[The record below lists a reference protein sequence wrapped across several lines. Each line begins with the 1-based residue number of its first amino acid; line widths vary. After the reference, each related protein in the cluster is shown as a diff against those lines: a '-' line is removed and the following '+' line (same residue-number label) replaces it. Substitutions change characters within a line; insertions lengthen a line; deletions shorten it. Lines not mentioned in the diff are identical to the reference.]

1 MPNPNLALAEIRDLL
16 AQVRHLRDSVI
27 ETQQILLA
35 EWDAFLHQKKF
46 RASAANLAAY
56 IGLRRHDLREL
67 QVRLACIGLSSLG
80 RSEAHV
86 IATLDAVQCALELM
100 SGSAIANCGLTDDT
114 QSMQQQQQRLA
125 QHTADLFK
133 QDGRATVLMVTL
145 PVEAADNYTL
155 IHDMLSSGMACAR
168 INCAHDDAVQ
178 WLKMVYN
185 IRRASKETGR
195 HCQILFDLAGPKL
208 RTGAMVPG
216 PAILHIKIRR
226 DEYGNTL
233 QPTSLI
239 LDGST
244 NPGQAVTSDGTP
256 ARLSVSAKW
265 LKRLKPGHRI
275 TFHDLRKRKREFIV
289 TQRLSA
295 NEVSVTCKDGAYLA
309 PGILLK
315 HHGEFPTPKE
325 TEHTTPIGDFIV
337 PPEHIL
343 LKQGET
349 LLLTRTQKP
358 GHAETRDKSG
368 RVITPGHIPCSEPS
382 VFDFL
387 RPGQVVWIDDGRV
400 ACLIEHIDERGAW
413 LHVTQARPN
422 GDKIGPE
429 KGLNFPDSAL
439 DLPVLS
445 EKDLQDLDFAA
456 QHADLIGLSFVQ
468 GGKDLDLLQ
477 AEMAKRK
484 MGHLGVIAKIETK
497 AAIKNLPE
505 IIIRGAGHGAF
516 GIMIARGD
524 LAVEIGYE
532 RLAEMQEEMLW
543 LCEAAHVP
551 VIWATQVLESLV
563 KQNLP
568 SRAEITDAA
577 MSERAECVM
586 LNKGPFVVHGM
597 TVIHD
602 ILSRMQ
608 GHQVKKTAQYRA
620 LHW

>member
-1 MPNPNLALAEIRDLL
+1 MPNPNLALAEIKDLL

-27 ETQQILLA
+27 KTQQTLLA
-35 EWDAFLHQKKF
+35 EWEAFLHHKKF
-46 RASAANLAAY
+46 RVSAANLAAY

-67 QVRLACIGLSSLG
+67 QMRLARIGLSSLG

-86 IATLDAVQCALELM
+86 IATLDAVLCALELM

-114 QSMQQQQQRLA
+114 QSMQRQQQRLA

-178 WLKMVYN
+178 WLKMVDN
-185 IRRASKETGR
+185 IRHASKETGR

-216 PAILHIKIRR
+216 PAILHIKIHR
-226 DEYGNTL
+226 DEYGNML

-244 NPGQAVTSDGTP
+244 HPGQAATSDGVL

-295 NEVSVTCKDGAYLA
+295 NEVSVTCKDSAYLA
-309 PGILLK
+309 PGTLLK
-315 HHGEFPTPKE
+315 HHSEFSTHKM
-325 TEHTTPIGDFIV
+325 TEHTTLSGDFIA

-358 GHAETRDKSG
+358 GQAEIRDKTG
-368 RVITPGHIPCSEPS
+368 CVVTPGHIPCSEPS
-382 VFDFL
+382 VLDFL
-387 RPGQVVWIDDGRV
+387 CSGQMVWIDDGRV
-400 ACLIEHIDERGAW
+400 ACLIEHVDQYGAY
-413 LHVTQARPN
+413 LHVTQARPD

-468 GGKDLDLLQ
+468 SGKDLDLLQ
-477 AEMAKRK
+477 AELAKRK
-484 MGHLGVIAKIETK
+484 MGHLGVIAKIETQ

-505 IIIRGAGHGAF
+505 IIIRGAGYGDF

-597 TVIHD
+597 TVIND

-608 GHQVKKTAQYRA
+608 GHQDKKTAQYRA